1 MKKICFFNSSD
12 FWGGGEKLHLENA
25 KAFRAKGYE
34 VTIAAHQDSELW
46 KRSNEEGFE
55 TFAVTV
61 GSTSFLNIFKL
72 LRIKSYFQ
80 KEKIESKDEIVEFD
94 PSQKPTKSTQEK
106 INAKSA

>member
-1 MKKICFFNSSD
+1 MKKICFFNSSN

-46 KRSNEEGFE
+46 ERANEHGFK

-61 GSTSFLNIFKL
+61 GSTSFLNVFK
-72 LRIKSYFQ
+72 K
-80 KEKIESKDEIVEFD
+80 
-94 PSQKPTKSTQEK
+94 TKNQ
-106 INAKSA
+106 